1 MLTYNP
7 NVPFVESLKLVP
19 GVQIRVD
26 GRPNSDA
33 RAFAINLQQGPGL
46 NPRSPIILHL
56 AALFEGFTGET
67 GRVVRNHLVGE
78 HWGVEENHGPSM
90 PFARNK
96 PFSVLLLVQDAHY
109 KIAVD
114 GIHFCDFFHRLPYLT
129 CTHLV
134 IDGDVTLNLVEVTQ
148 TSAIDTDLPTAPPEP
163 GFVSSGSFYPNC
175 LYNYGD
181 NNNYGPSSV
190 APPYTLQSVPYP
202 GACASN
208 PSYPR
213 PAHGNV
219 TPYPPAVQPSYPALG
234 GYPAPAG
241 FPVPPPTAEYTPQPS
256 YPSGTGC
263 LPPGPYP
270 GYPTQPG
277 QPSPVNSSGGAALG
291 GLGTAFSSSG
301 IGAAVGAA
309 ASKIFG
315 KKHLQNTSGAH
326 SGHSS
331 SGSALGTVLGVGAG
345 ALAAGAIL
353 KHANPLKKMM
363 KAFDYS
369 SSSDSD

>member
-1 MLTYNP
+1 MLCLT
-7 NVPFVESLKLVP
+7 
-19 GVQIRVD
+19 
-26 GRPNSDA
+26 
-33 RAFAINLQQGPGL
+33 
-46 NPRSPIILHL
+46 
-56 AALFEGFTGET
+56 ALFCAYVPIG
-67 GRVVRNHLVGE
+67 
-78 HWGVEENHGPSM
+78 
-90 PFARNK
+90 
-96 PFSVLLLVQDAHY
+96 
-109 KIAVD
+109 
-114 GIHFCDFFHRLPYLT
+114 
-129 CTHLV
+129 
-134 IDGDVTLNLVEVTQ
+134 
-148 TSAIDTDLPTAPPEP
+148 
-163 GFVSSGSFYPNC
+163 
-175 LYNYGD
+175 
-181 NNNYGPSSV
+181 SV

-241 FPVPPPTAEYTPQPS
+241 FPVPPPTAPQPS
-256 YPSGTGC
+256 YPSGAGC

-315 KKHLQNTSGAH
+315 KKHLVGYTNGRTNNDVTNSSTS
-326 SGHSS
+326 
-331 SGSALGTVLGVGAG
+331 T
-345 ALAAGAIL
+345 
-353 KHANPLKKMM
+353 
-363 KAFDYS
+363 
-369 SSSDSD
+369 